1 MHNNNKSDVD
11 VCFESNER
19 SSNRQ
24 NTDHLV
30 SVESLHNDT
39 NHPCRKILFCH
50 SWREEKFT
58 IIVVQKKTMKRKER
72 EREREAK
79 NDLRSR
85 LNQEITDMKQAA
97 TTCREMSPAKMR
109 HFKMSR
115 PRGTETL
122 ANFLTN

>member
-1 MHNNNKSDVD
+1 MPLL
-11 VCFESNER
+11 EG
-19 SSNRQ
+19 
-24 NTDHLV
+24 
-30 SVESLHNDT
+30 
-39 NHPCRKILFCH
+39 RKIHNHRCTEDDDAEE
-50 SWREEKFT
+50 RE
-58 IIVVQKKTMKRKER
+58 RER

>member
-1 MHNNNKSDVD
+1 MPLL
-11 VCFESNER
+11 EG
-19 SSNRQ
+19 
-24 NTDHLV
+24 
-30 SVESLHNDT
+30 
-39 NHPCRKILFCH
+39 RKIHNHRCT
-50 SWREEKFT
+50 EEDDEE
-58 IIVVQKKTMKRKER
+58 ER